1 MCITDIEDYDGGPR
15 TVIIPA
21 GETVRS
27 FMITITDDSI
37 AECSESFN
45 LRIVAVRD
53 GGVIIGS
60 VNNTEVIIMDN
71 DGK

>member
-1 MCITDIEDYDGGPR
+1 MIN
-15 TVIIPA
+15 IP
-21 GETVRS
+21 
-27 FMITITDDSI
+27 DDSI

-45 LRIVAVRD
+45 LEIVAVRD

-60 VNNTEVIIMDN
+60 VNNTEVIIMDD